1 MMTILGAKQFDQCV
15 INMALLHLCNQTSYV
30 GQEMQRQFNALKNAQ
45 NEAISNPWRDLHQ
58 FTIYVPHPDQDYEGL
73 TLEAGLTQ
81 GYNIEVKPVLD
92 RSQVPYHIPEGGQL
106 VVVLKQKG
114 LNAGFNLAATGIF
127 IRPLALL
134 ALDIIVDAD
143 KPEYQ
148 SILVKHPIIRDYP
161 SGLDTTV
168 QRFLNHELQSHE
180 LPQLVGYVDQAINP
194 DYHPPTW
201 PDIHLAAKGFA
212 GV

>member
-1 MMTILGAKQFDQCV
+1 MINILGARQFDQCV
-15 INMALLHLCNQTSYV
+15 INMALIHLCNQVSYV
-30 GQEMQRQFNALKNAQ
+30 SQEMQRQFKAWKNAQ
-45 NEAISNPWRDLHQ
+45 NEAIVNPWHDLHQ

-81 GYNIEVKPVLD
+81 GYNIEVKPVFD
-92 RSQVPYHIPEGGQL
+92 RSQIPYQIPEGGQF
-106 VVVLKQKG
+106 VVVLKQIG

-127 IRPLALL
+127 IRPLAVL

-148 SILVKHPIIRDYP
+148 SILVQHPIIRDYP
-161 SGLDTTV
+161 SGLNQTV
-168 QRFLNHELQSHE
+168 QKFLNHELQSDE
-180 LPQLVGYVDQAINP
+180 LPQLVRYVDQAINP

-201 PDIHLAAKGFA
+201 PDVHLAAKGFA